1 MDIEKLK
8 ALKVIV
14 ETGSITRAAERL
26 GYSQPGLTGM
36 LNRLEQEIG
45 YPVLQR
51 GSGGVSLTEAG
62 EALMPHVDRILR
74 DSRAL
79 EQAIADHR
87 PEERRILRIG
97 SYTSISR
104 NWLPPVLKG
113 FGAQFP
119 DVQLTVKDGSCMD
132 IEQWLM
138 EGTIDVG
145 LLSNCFSAPLEFLP
159 LLQDPYYAVLPPEER
174 PGETFDI
181 SSFNGRTF
189 FIPSKGVDT
198 EVLRILERS
207 GVTPRFSLIATED
220 SAVIKM
226 VEQGLGCSLLSELIL
241 RGSTDHV
248 SLVPVDPPA
257 FREVGA
263 AVRSLKKAGPVLRS
277 FLRYIRRDAEK

>member
-62 EALMPHVDRILR
+62 EALMPHVERILR

-104 NWLPPVLKG
+104 NWLPQVLKG

-145 LLSNCFSAPLEFLP
+145 LLSNCFTARLDFQPLFR
-159 LLQDPYYAVLPPEER
+159 DPYYAVLPPDEE
-174 PGETFDI
+174 PGETFPLTA
-181 SSFNGRTF
+181 FTGRTF
-189 FIPSKGVDT
+189 FVPSNGVDT

-207 GVTPRFSLIATED
+207 GV
-220 SAVIKM
+220 IKM
-226 VEQGLGCSLLSELIL
+226 VEQGLGCSMLSELIL
-241 RGSTDHV
+241 RGSTDRV
-248 SLVPVDPPA
+248 SLSPIDPPSC
-257 FREVGA
+257 REIGI
-263 AVRSLKKAGPVLRS
+263 AVRDRKHADTVVLD
-277 FLRYIRRDAEK
+277 FLRYARQMTERAR

>member
-62 EALMPHVDRILR
+62 EALMPHVERILQ

-104 NWLPPVLKG
+104 NWLPQVLKG
-113 FGAQFP
+113 FGTEFP
-119 DVQLTVKDGSCMD
+119 DVELTVKDGSCMD

-159 LLQDPYYAVLPPEER
+159 LLQDPYYAVLPPEEK

-181 SSFNGRTF
+181 SAFNGRTF
-189 FIPSKGVDT
+189 FVPSNGVDT

-263 AVRSLKKAGPVLRS
+263 AVRSLKKVGPVLRS
-277 FLRYIRRDAEK
+277 FLHYIRRDAEK

>member
-51 GSGGVSLTEAG
+51 GSGGVSLTESG
-62 EALMPHVDRILR
+62 EALMPHVERILR

-159 LLQDPYYAVLPPEER
+159 LLQDPYYAVLPPEEA
-174 PGETFDI
+174 PTETFSI
-181 SSFNGRTF
+181 SAFQGRTF
-189 FIPSKGVDT
+189 FIPSNGVDT

-207 GVTPRFSLIATED
+207 GVTPHFSLIATED

-241 RGSTDHV
+241 RGNTDHV
-248 SLVPVDPPA
+248 SLVPIDPPA

>member
-62 EALMPHVDRILR
+62 EALMPHVERILR

-181 SSFNGRTF
+181 SAFNGRTF

-241 RGSTDHV
+241 RGNTDHV
-248 SLVPVDPPA
+248 SLVPIDPPA